1 MRRKQRA
8 VPAPHRKATFS
19 RTELKRAIKT
29 ADSVGRPVTRI
40 DLLPNGGLSL
50 FVGKAASDSG
60 DDPIN
65 EQQLKELI

>member
-8 VPAPHRKATFS
+8 VPARHRKATFS

-29 ADSVGRPVTRI
+29 ATSVGLPVTRI

-50 FVGKAASDSG
+50 VVGDTGKA
-60 DDPIN
+60 DDTN
-65 EQQLKELI
+65 TKRVCGVNM